1 MIKID
6 TTFQIKIHGGLS
18 RAPEEDRAH
27 CSIDNVRNDNSF
39 GIARV
44 VLIFVLINSIDNPCS
59 PRGFLR
65 LCEGNRENSGI
76 VHEGLCRDIE
86 GLVRRR
92 NDL

>member
-6 TTFQIKIHGGLS
+6 TTFQIRIRGLN
-18 RAPEEDRAH
+18 RAPGEDRVRR
-27 CSIDNVRNDNSF
+27 SIDNVRNDNSF
-39 GIARV
+39 GIARG
-44 VLIFVLINSIDNPCS
+44 VLIFALFNSIDNPCS

-65 LCEGNRENSGI
+65 PCEGNRENSGI

-86 GLVRRR
+86 GLVRKR